1 MTPSDF
7 AFPLDGIDAI
17 VAHHNI
23 AGSAGV
29 LNAAGD
35 ELEASLF
42 SHYAPR
48 GIDHIPFVEHQPPQN
63 FIYTAEVERLAPH
76 AEYRQEIAHIP
87 FRAITDLSDLAQMG
101 IRKALY
107 IPYIRLVDEKLPD
120 NIEWVRYG
128 LLPSM
133 TVKLKDKAFMHNWLL
148 QHGFAKHLPNFIAC
162 DATFIPRFGMRMIRK
177 IADMLELLGMRDRYP
192 LGLMIRGA
200 LSDGN
205 YAMASVSEALHDIN
219 IRGQHVKKG
228 QFMLKP
234 NGKTDDLEVFD
245 EPQAALR
252 RVLEH
257 IRHENNPDLDDR
269 VVMSRLLDLEIS
281 PGLCTAI
288 VAGLWHDFAFN
299 GQYMEPGNSA
309 CTGTT
314 TFRSAVGDE
323 TALRLSNG
331 YLEQSQALLRDILS
345 RFFADRPIDDL
356 YAMLNIDVMVV
367 GELERELYERAKAHP
382 QGQQYF
388 DSIGS
393 CNANYS
399 PGVYNPDTVLFA
411 EVNPR
416 DTNWTI
422 AMKAVLQALNLPCTV
437 ENLKRLGSGEEIQ
450 VLARDHWALPEGMSI
465 EQARQHLL
473 DFHRQLAE
481 QGEGFIMRMPDNPAG
496 IILYTSSP
504 DPNRLTEIAYEA
516 FGYLAEQQHEAAL
529 A

>member
-1 MTPSDF
+1 MNPTDL

-23 AGSAGV
+23 AGAAGV

-35 ELEASLF
+35 ELEQALF

-48 GIDHIPFVEHQPPQN
+48 GIDHIPYVEHHPPQN
-63 FIYTAEVERLAPH
+63 FVYTAEVDRITPH
-76 AEYRQEIAHIP
+76 AHYRQQIAHLP
-87 FRAITDLSDLAQMG
+87 FTPITDLSQLSAMG
-101 IRKALY
+101 VRKALY
-107 IPYIRLVDEKLPD
+107 VPYIRLVDEKLPE
-120 NIEWVRYG
+120 NVEWVRYG
-128 LLPSM
+128 LLPAM
-133 TVKLKDKAFMHNWLL
+133 TVRLKDKAYMHNWLL
-148 QHGFAKHLPNFIAC
+148 DNGFAHHLPNFIAC

-177 IADMLELLGMRDRYP
+177 IADMLDTLGMRDRYP

-205 YAMASVSEALHDIN
+205 YAMASVSEAPQDMTL
-219 IRGQHVKKG
+219 RGQHIKKG
-228 QFMLKP
+228 QFLLKP

-288 VAGLWHDFAFN
+288 VAGQWHDFAFN

-314 TFRSAVGDE
+314 TFRSAVGDD
-323 TALRLSNG
+323 TAIRLSDG
-331 YLEQSQALLRDILS
+331 YLGQSQQLLRDILS
-345 RFFADRPIDDL
+345 RFFGDRPIDDL
-356 YAMLNIDVMVV
+356 YAMLNMDVMVV
-367 GELERELYERAKAHP
+367 GPLERELYERAQAHP

-388 DSIGS
+388 DSIGD
-393 CNANYS
+393 CNADYS

-422 AMKAVLQALNLPCTV
+422 AMKAVLQAMNLPCTV
-437 ENLKRLGSGEEIQ
+437 DNLKRLGSGEEMQ
-450 VLARDHWALPEGMSI
+450 VLARDHWGLPEGMSI
-465 EQARQHLL
+465 EQARDLLLEFHHHLS
-473 DFHRQLAE
+473 E

-496 IILYTSSP
+496 VILYTPSR
-504 DPNRLTEIAYEA
+504 DPNRLSEIAYEA
-516 FGYLAEQQHEAAL
+516 FDYLIQHQAVL